1 MDTDLIGSIR
11 THIKRLKNLDDN
23 DVREVLAYL
32 DTSNARSDI
41 LDKIEE
47 YLIET
52 DSLITP
58 DIADI
63 YLEREA
69 NAAIEGRD
77 W

>member
-11 THIKRLKNLDDN
+11 THIKRLNLDDN